1 MEIVIST
8 AALAVA
14 LISLFVS
21 FHTYRQTLSA
31 ARPQPEEAVDGE
43 TVDPADRAR
52 ERLMDQG
59 VENILSYSVRL
70 GRGKTTG
77 GEA

>member
-8 AALAVA
+8 AALTVA
-14 LISLFVS
+14 LVSLLVS
-21 FHTYRQTLSA
+21 LHTCRPTPSA
-31 ARPQPEEAVDGE
+31 APAPAEEPAPGE
-43 TVDPADRAR
+43 SCDPGERAR

-59 VENILSYSVRL
+59 VENILSYSVHL